1 MISPIS
7 AFVLMK
13 TDNPMFR
20 TRNVLIAVVIAQW
33 AAGCTTPPPAAP
45 PPPKLVSYAVLL
57 DNPDGSTGAITFT
70 NAQGTIAVNRA
81 KNAVNLDGSTA
92 PYTIDESTLQKD
104 FGAVIAARPQ
114 APASFLLYFQT
125 GGTQLTPES
134 QALIAKIVADA
145 AKRPAVDISVIGH
158 TDTEGDANANEK
170 LGQQRAQAI
179 SQMLTDAGLKAIDT
193 TVTSHGERDLLVK
206 TPDNTAEP
214 KNRRVEVTIR

>member
-1 MISPIS
+1 M
-7 AFVLMK
+7 
-13 TDNPMFR
+13 TR
-20 TRNVLIAVVIAQW
+20 TRNFLLAMALAQW
-33 AAGCTTPPPAAP
+33 ASGCATPPPPAP
-45 PPPKLVSYAVLL
+45 PPPKVLSYAVLL
-57 DNPDGSTGAITFT
+57 DNPDGTAGAITFT
-70 NAQGTIAVNRA
+70 NAQGTIAVDRS
-81 KNAVNLDGSTA
+81 KNAVNLDGATA

-134 QALIAKIVADA
+134 QALITKIVTDA

-158 TDTEGDANANEK
+158 TDTEGDADGNEK
-170 LGQQRAQAI
+170 LGLQRAQAV
-179 SQMLTDAGLKAIDT
+179 SQMLTGAGLKAIDT

-206 TPDNTAEP
+206 TPDNTGEP